1 MKKNILFVLLLLFIP
16 IAQATPPVTSYWGN
30 VTLDGS
36 TIANASI
43 TVIDSSGRTVATAT
57 SNSNSQYAVDVYW
70 EKLSTQTGE
79 SLTFKVNEK
88 TATTRTIDPKGESIR
103 LDLAAKSSSSGG
115 STGGGSSG
123 SSGGTYP
130 PGYTSTGTAT
140 PTAVKTATATAT
152 PVVGKTEVP
161 TTTAKPEVTQTT
173 KETPKATTTPTTPGF
188 GAIIAV
194 FAIAMIAS
202 LLKNNRNRR

>member
-16 IAQATPPVTSYWGN
+16 IAQATPPVTSYWGS
-30 VTLDGS
+30 VTLDGL

-115 STGGGSSG
+115 STGGSGG

-140 PTAVKTATATAT
+140 ATAVKTATATAT
-152 PVVGKTEVP
+152 PVVEKTAVP
-161 TTTAKPEVTQTT
+161 TTTAQPEVTQTT
-173 KETPKATTTPTTPGF
+173 TETPKATTAPTTPGF

-202 LLKNNRNRR
+202 LLKNNKSRR